1 MKRATTILYLDFDG
15 ILHPDKA
22 YRMLKGRVIL
32 RYPELRAP
40 GHTFFEGEPL
50 LVKMLDQFPSVA
62 IVLSTSWVRKIKNY
76 REIVQLL
83 SPALQARVIGSTFH
97 SRLTDRFSYDS
108 MSRGQQIQE
117 DVLHRRPSA
126 WIALDDDDEL
136 WPAQSRDRL
145 VTVDSELGLLFDPE
159 AQLRLERAL
168 IRVTNPNQIGDSQ

>member
-1 MKRATTILYLDFDG
+1 MKRAATILYLDFDG
-15 ILHPDKA
+15 VLHPDRV
-22 YRMLKGRVIL
+22 YRTLAGRVVL

-40 GHTFFEGEPL
+40 GHAFFEGEPL
-50 LVKMLDQFPSVA
+50 LVEMLARFPSVA

-97 SRLTDRFSYDS
+97 SRITDRFSYDN

-117 DVLHRRPSA
+117 DVLHRRPSR
-126 WIALDDDDEL
+126 WIALDDDDDL
-136 WPAQSRDRL
+136 WPAQSRDKL

-159 AQLRLERAL
+159 AQLSLERAL
-168 IRVTNPNQIGDSQ
+168 ILVTNPHQIGDSQ